1 MRDSFC
7 IPNLEAMH
15 YGLPIITTRQGA
27 IKEYFKEPDNGFF
40 IEENN
45 SQELAQKI
53 EMLSSDIQLRK
64 KIGDY
69 NKEYVKKNFNRTVF
83 SNKWIEVIQKLK

>member
-1 MRDSFC
+1 
-7 IPNLEAMH
+7 
-15 YGLPIITTRQGA
+15 
-27 IKEYFKEPDNGFF
+27 
-40 IEENN
+40 N